1 VGQAGGAAALM
12 AARCA
17 QGEGPVRRRNAS
29 RRGAWRP
36 APAEVGD
43 ARPACSV
50 DDMTGEGD
58 MGLTH
63 GPGRRFKS
71 IQNIS
76 NDFKSKTNSFE
87 FDLFKT
93 GPSRAKKN

>member
-1 VGQAGGAAALM
+1 MRHSNELHTEMRGGGVRWLPKAVGQAGGAVALM

-17 QGEGPVRRRNAS
+17 RGEGPVRRRNAS

-50 DDMTGEGD
+50 DNMTGEGD
-58 MGLTH
+58 MG
-63 GPGRRFKS
+63 
-71 IQNIS
+71 
-76 NDFKSKTNSFE
+76 
-87 FDLFKT
+87 
-93 GPSRAKKN
+93 